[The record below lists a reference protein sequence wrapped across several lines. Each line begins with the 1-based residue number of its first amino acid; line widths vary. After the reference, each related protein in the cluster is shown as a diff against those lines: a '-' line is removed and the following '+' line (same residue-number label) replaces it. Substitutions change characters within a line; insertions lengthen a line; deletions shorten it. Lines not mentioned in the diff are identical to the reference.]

1 MPFGA
6 TMAFSRLVA
15 IAEAFQGCWRN
26 ELFVGNESGE
36 LLLPMII
43 PAKVNLFAVDLF
55 AHIGVM
61 CAGPLGIGLGTD
73 HISTGIVVRTVTD
86 PRGALRRC

>member
-1 MPFGA
+1 MP
-6 TMAFSRLVA
+6 FSRLVA

-36 LLLPMII
+36 LLLRMII
-43 PAKVNLFAVDLF
+43 PAKV

>member
-1 MPFGA
+1 
-6 TMAFSRLVA
+6 
-15 IAEAFQGCWRN
+15 
-26 ELFVGNESGE
+26 
-36 LLLPMII
+36 MII